1 MKKKKQRE
9 DFTIV
14 VGCEASGII
23 GSRFEKLGYKVYT
36 VDIQACYNKEF
47 RHLHLTSDIFTV
59 LNTFKSIGQN
69 IDCLIG
75 FPPCT
80 FLSSVGNRWIND
92 KENYPNRQLDRE
104 LGLRFFFD
112 LWNCDASHN
121 IKHIMLENPKGYL
134 SNFFALG
141 KDYQVVHPYYF
152 SEYASKA
159 TCLFTKNLPF
169 LTPTDKLQERQD
181 RAFSNYFSKLR
192 SKKKRS
198 ETFKGLAS
206 ALVIQYDKYFQDL
219 YKFDCVDHIISNDPI
234 FKELTVKE

>member
-1 MKKKKQRE
+1 MKYKDRSQ
-9 DFTIV
+9 FTIV
-14 VGCEASGII
+14 IACEASAII
-23 GSRFEKLGYKVYT
+23 GARFKALGYSVYT
-36 VDIQACYNKEF
+36 VDIQSCYNKEY
-47 RHLHLTSDIFTV
+47 RHLHLTSDVFTV

-92 KENYPNRQLDRE
+92 KENYPNRQIDRE

-112 LWNCDASHN
+112 LWNTDHTHN
-121 IKHIMLENPKGYL
+121 IKHICLENPKGYL
-134 SNFFALG
+134 SNFFALN

-152 SEYASKA
+152 GEYASKA

-169 LTPTDKLQERQD
+169 IEATNKLEERNDKP
-181 RAFSNYFSKLR
+181 FNHYFSKLR

-206 ALVIQYDKYFQDL
+206 ALVIQYDEYFQNL
-219 YKFDCVDHIISNDPI
+219 YGFKSVKKKIKLSSL
-234 FKELTVKE
+234 FKELTVK